1 MHVVK
6 KTLPLDPSAMLLG
19 LLSKLTTGLT
29 GSDSIV
35 GSMHEQQRRL

>member
-1 MHVVK
+1 MHVVE

-19 LLSKLTTGLT
+19 PIGKLSTGLT
-29 GSDSIV
+29 RRDSIV